1 MTTKV
6 KNIAKAAKAAKPAK
20 AAATRKGRIRSSRL
34 SAKNQVTVPIEISRA
49 VGFEV
54 GDRLHFKIEDGR
66 VVIEKDKPKILE
78 LVGLCNGL
86 YRTFDLA
93 EERRTAW
100 RE

>member
-1 MTTKV
+1 MTSKV
-6 KNIAKAAKAAKPAK
+6 KNKPGARSP
-20 AAATRKGRIRSSRL
+20 RKGRISSSRL

-54 GDRLHFKIEDGR
+54 GDQLHFKIEDGR

-78 LVGLCNGL
+78 LAGVLNGL

-93 EERRTAW
+93 EERKSAW
-100 RE
+100 PE